1 MIPQSY
7 ITEWSR
13 QVPWTTDEQVEQ
25 DLLICKALVEIFSD
39 EWLAEH
45 LAFRGGTALHKLYLT
60 PQHRYSEDNDLVQV
74 RAEPIKEMVGKLQ
87 HHMFIFKFVPDRV

>member
-13 QVPWTTDEQVEQ
+13 QVPWTTNEQVEQ
-25 DLLICKALVEIFSD
+25 DLLIYKALVEIFSD
-39 EWLAEH
+39 ECLAEH

-87 HHMFIFKFVPDRV
+87 NSMFIFKFVPDRV